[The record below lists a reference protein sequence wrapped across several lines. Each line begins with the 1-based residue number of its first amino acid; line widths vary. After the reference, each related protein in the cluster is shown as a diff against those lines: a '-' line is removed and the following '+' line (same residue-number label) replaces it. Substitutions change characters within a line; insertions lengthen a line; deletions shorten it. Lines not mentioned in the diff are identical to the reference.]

1 MLTGEDLERRCE
13 LEEMWAGEDVEWRR
27 RGVKGMRRVGEDLNW
42 RICGVGEDLNWRIC
56 GVGGDLNRIRFG
68 VGEENMWSGKRF
80 EVEKM

>member
-27 RGVKGMRRVGEDLNW
+27 RGVKGTRR
-42 RICGVGEDLNWRIC
+42 VGEDLNWRIC

>member
-42 RICGVGEDLNWRIC
+42 RICGVG
-56 GVGGDLNRIRFG
+56 GDLKRLRFG